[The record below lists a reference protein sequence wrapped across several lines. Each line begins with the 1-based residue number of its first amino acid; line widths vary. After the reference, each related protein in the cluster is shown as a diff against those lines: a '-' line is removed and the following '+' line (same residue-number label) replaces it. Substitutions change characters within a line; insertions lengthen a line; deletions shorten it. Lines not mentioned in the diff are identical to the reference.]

1 MAFVNPDDYKALT
14 VNHTGD
20 KSDGLYRRE
29 SDGQL
34 VLIKGSEVVNSGLDP
49 SQTCRVFEDFL
60 GSTTIPASADTAQGP
75 WLCKDTS
82 AAGAP
87 TLAVSADYDA
97 GAFELKVAAND
108 EAEVLTLYWGDQQ
121 NIDPAYD
128 PIMTCR
134 VKVVATPAATDTIV
148 FGLAAA
154 QADVLDNVTSN
165 AWFRIEGANLTLLA
179 ESDDGTTDTDDTATG
194 VTLMANTWYEFKI
207 DATDHEDVK
216 MYYRATL
223 GCVWTQ
229 LAASTT
235 FKIHSTTSLQPF
247 VQVQK
252 TGGATQVDVLIDY
265 IDVQWRRN

>member
-14 VNHTGD
+14 INHSED
-20 KSDGLYRRE
+20 SSDGLYRRE

-34 VLIKGSEVVNSGLDP
+34 VLVRGSEVVQGLDP
-49 SQTCRVFEDFL
+49 ALTCRVFEDFI
-60 GSTTIPASADTAQGP
+60 GTTAVPASADTSQSV
-75 WLCKDTS
+75 WLTKDTS

-87 TLAVSADYDA
+87 TLAVSDDYDA

-134 VKVVATPAATDTIV
+134 LKVVATPAATDTIV
-148 FGLAAA
+148 FGLASA
-154 QADVLDNVTSN
+154 QNDTPDSVASN
-165 AWFRIEGANLTLLA
+165 AWFRIEGANLNPVIEA
-179 ESDDGTTDTDDTATG
+179 DNGTTDTDDKSTG
-194 VTLMANTWYEFKI
+194 ITLTANTWYEFRV
-207 DATDHEDVK
+207 DATNHLAVR
-216 MYYRATL
+216 YFYRATL
-223 GCVWTQ
+223 GGDWTE
-229 LAASTT
+229 LTTSDT
-235 FKIHSTTSLQPF
+235 FKVHATTGLQPF

-252 TGGATQVDVLIDY
+252 SGGVTQVDVLIDY